1 VSDHRTVDQRTDAKA
16 KAKASLPPV
25 WLMALALVAV
35 SANLR
40 TAIASVPPLART
52 IADDLDLSSA
62 WIGAL
67 TTLPVLCMGLLA
79 PAAQRLGTRLGAA
92 TSVQIAMV
100 AVFAGVLLRYWGDHL
115 WALYAG
121 TFVAGFGIAVAGTL
135 LPRLVKAV
143 FPPKRTGTVTGLY
156 MLAMMGG
163 AAASSALSVPL
174 AARLGSWQGS
184 LASWSILAAVGVLA
198 WAPVTLRISRYKAAN
213 PVAATS
219 HGLPWRHP
227 TAWLIAAYLAVQS
240 WQFYSSL
247 AWIAPSYVARGW
259 DPTTAGYLLSAFGG
273 AQLVS
278 GLLGPVLTDRI
289 HDHRALLMP
298 AAGLGLVGTLALLL
312 APDAAAWLWVCM
324 IGLGQGAAFSLAL
337 VLLVDYAETPAGS
350 GRLTAMTFFV
360 SYTIASFGPTVTG
373 ALRDLTG
380 DFHVIWLLMALLTLV
395 QMTLAM
401 QMKPSLAKVP

>member
-1 VSDHRTVDQRTDAKA
+1 MMAGMEMVPEQRTGDQAT
-16 KAKASLPPV
+16 LPPV

-40 TAIASVPPLART
+40 AAIASVPPLART
-52 IADDLDLSSA
+52 IATDLDLSSA
-62 WIGAL
+62 WIGSL

-143 FPPKRTGTVTGLY
+143 FPPERTGTITGLY

-198 WAPVTLRISRYKAAN
+198 WAPVTVRISRYKAAN
-213 PVAATS
+213 PAAATG

-298 AAGLGLVGTLALLL
+298 AAGLGFAGMLGLLL
-312 APDAAAWLWVCM
+312 APDTAAWVWVCV

-360 SYTIASFGPTVTG
+360 SYTIASFGPTATG

-380 DFHVIWLLMALLTLV
+380 EFHAIWLLMALLTLV
-395 QMTLAM
+395 QMALAM
-401 QMKPSLAKVP
+401 QMRPNLAKVP

>member
-1 VSDHRTVDQRTDAKA
+1 VSDHRIVDQRTDAKA
-16 KAKASLPPV
+16 RASLPPV

-40 TAIASVPPLART
+40 AAIASVPPLSRT
-52 IADDLDLSSA
+52 IAADLDLSSA

-79 PAAQRLGTRLGAA
+79 PAAQRMGTRLGAA
-92 TSVQIAMV
+92 TSVQIAMF
-100 AVFAGVLLRYWGDHL
+100 AVFVGVLLRYWGDHL

-143 FPPKRTGTVTGLY
+143 FPPERTGTITGLY
-156 MLAMMGG
+156 MLSMMGG

-198 WAPVTLRISRYKAAN
+198 WAPVTLRISRYKAVN

-289 HDHRALLMP
+289 HDHRALLIP
-298 AAGLGLVGTLALLL
+298 AAGLGLMGMLALLL
-312 APDAAAWLWVCM
+312 APDTAAWLWVCVL
-324 IGLGQGAAFSLAL
+324 GLGQGAAFSLAL

-380 DFHVIWLLMALLTLV
+380 DFHAIWLLMALLTLV
-395 QMTLAM
+395 QMALAM
-401 QMKPSLAKVP
+401 QMKPGLAKVP

>member
-1 VSDHRTVDQRTDAKA
+1 MSSSATVDQRTND
-16 KAKASLPPV
+16 KASLPPV

-52 IADDLDLSSA
+52 IATDLDLSNA

-92 TSVQIAMV
+92 ASVQIAMV

-115 WALYAG
+115 WALYGG

-143 FPPKRTGTVTGLY
+143 FPPERTGTVTGLY

-184 LASWSILAAVGVLA
+184 LASWSILAAVGVFA

-247 AWIAPSYVARGW
+247 AWIAPSYVAHGW

-273 AQLVS
+273 AQLIS
-278 GLLGPVLTDRI
+278 GLVGPMLTDKI

-298 AAGLGLVGTLALLL
+298 AGLLGFVGMLGLLL
-312 APDAAAWLWVCM
+312 APDAAAWLWVCVL
-324 IGLGQGAAFSLAL
+324 GLGQGAAFSLAL

-380 DFHVIWLLMALLTLV
+380 DFHAIWLLMALLTLV
-395 QMTLAM
+395 QMALAM
-401 QMKPSLAKVP
+401 QMRPNLAKVP